1 MDSTIRRLPG
11 MGAKTEGI
19 RGLSFVGAATGLTC
33 LSIAMAGPASA
44 DTLNTTTCS
53 SQQVMSSLQ
62 QTAPRIWANIS
73 GDPQIEQKLR
83 VALDALLAAPPG
95 QREQLA
101 NTLEQ
106 ALGKDQLTDISDDVL
121 NASGGPIGRAV
132 NGCHNF

>member
-1 MDSTIRRLPG
+1 MFPG
-11 MGAKTEGI
+11 MSALTKGF
-19 RGLSFVGAATGLTC
+19 RGLSVLGMATGLA
-33 LSIAMAGPASA
+33 IAVAGPASA

-53 SQQVMSSLQ
+53 GQQVMSSLQ
-62 QTAPRIWANIS
+62 QNAPLIWGKIS
-73 GDPQIEQKLR
+73 SDPQTEQKLK
-83 VALDALLAAPPG
+83 VALDVVLTAPPG

-132 NGCHNF
+132 NACHNF

>member
-1 MDSTIRRLPG
+1 MSV
-11 MGAKTEGI
+11 MNK
-19 RGLSFVGAATGLTC
+19 GLGRYLGTAAGLAC
-33 LSIAMAGPASA
+33 LAIAVAAPASA
-44 DTLNTTTCS
+44 DNLNTTTCS
-53 SQQVMSSLQ
+53 EQQVMSSLQ
-62 QTAPRIWANIS
+62 KNSPMIWGQIS
-73 GDPQIEQKLR
+73 GDPQTEQKLR

-132 NGCHNF
+132 NDCHNF

>member
-1 MDSTIRRLPG
+1 MRV
-11 MGAKTEGI
+11 MNK
-19 RGLSFVGAATGLTC
+19 GLGRFLGTAAGLAC
-33 LSIAMAGPASA
+33 LAVVVAAPASA
-44 DTLNTTTCS
+44 DNLNTTTCS
-53 SQQVMSSLQ
+53 EQQVMSSLQ
-62 QTAPRIWANIS
+62 KNSPMIWGKIS
-73 GDPQIEQKLR
+73 GDPQTEQKLR

-132 NGCHNF
+132 VGCHNF